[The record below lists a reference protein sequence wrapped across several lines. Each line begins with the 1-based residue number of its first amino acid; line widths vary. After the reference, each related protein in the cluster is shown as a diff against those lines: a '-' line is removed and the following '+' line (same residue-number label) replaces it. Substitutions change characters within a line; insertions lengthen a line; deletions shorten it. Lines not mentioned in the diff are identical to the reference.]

1 MNEGIIIPIM
11 NIPAGIALDYHEEEG
26 DDLPTIAPADGVFT
40 FPAFVREREGGGYK
54 WIPVEIK
61 YTGQT
66 VTDYARLMKECYAEL
81 RRFFYGTVEQQLEL
95 QYKGKFNAH
104 INAVRKVFPNPYKGE
119 QRTVFFRY
127 EVLKA
132 FQAIPS
138 LYESVVAAYQ
148 GNIEVQLYWNSVN
161 DLDLENADLI
171 NMRQRLGIDD
181 ETVAQLVDIIE
192 NGAATRGF
200 HA

>member
-1 MNEGIIIPIM
+1 MNEETIIPIM
-11 NIPAGIALDYHEEEG
+11 NIPAGIALGYHEEEG
-26 DDLPTIAPADGVFT
+26 DDMPTITPADGVFT

-54 WIPVEIK
+54 WIPVDIK

-81 RRFFYGTVEQQLEL
+81 RKFFYGSVEQQLEL

-132 FQAIPS
+132 FQAIPE
-138 LYESVVAAYQ
+138 LYDQLVAAYQ
-148 GNIEVQLYWNSVN
+148 ANIEVQLFWNTVL
-161 DLDLENADLI
+161 DIDLEDADCI
-171 NMRQRLGIDD
+171 RIRQVLGITD
-181 ETVAQLVDIIE
+181 EMVDNLVEIIE
-192 NGAATRGF
+192 NASE
-200 HA
+200 